1 MDNGFLA
8 LDRVRIPRAN
18 MAMRHQ
24 RVDRSGKYT
33 ATGSS
38 KEGSKIAYISMM
50 QARKKEAP
58 IKRFASEPAFVVLGL
73 RRPQKCFAASGAYV

>member
-1 MDNGFLA
+1 MDNGFLI

-24 RVDRSGKYT
+24 QVDREGRYSS
-33 ATGSS
+33 TGS

-50 QARKKEAP
+50 QVRALSQNAHVCR
-58 IKRFASEPAFVVLGL
+58 
-73 RRPQKCFAASGAYV
+73 

>member
-1 MDNGFLA
+1 MDNGFLI

-24 RVDRSGKYT
+24 QVDREGRYSST
-33 ATGSS
+33 SS

-50 QARKKEAP
+50 QVR
-58 IKRFASEPAFVVLGL
+58 ASSLNAHVC
-73 RRPQKCFAASGAYV
+73 R